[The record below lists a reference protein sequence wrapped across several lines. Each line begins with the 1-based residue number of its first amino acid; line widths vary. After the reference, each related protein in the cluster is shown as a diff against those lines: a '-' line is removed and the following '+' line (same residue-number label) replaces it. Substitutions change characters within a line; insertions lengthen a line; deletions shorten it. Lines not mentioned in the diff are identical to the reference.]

1 MTGRRRVLGLLR
13 AAGRRVLAGLRRLWR
28 AVKQRTAAVRD
39 VVVDAAVRHRDRVRE
54 DSVYARSIAGA
65 VAELVAT
72 MVPRPTLSA
81 TIAVALAGLLGH
93 DHHDRPARPSQPRDY
108 GGEYSGGY
116 PGSSPMPPVVP
127 GSLWDRLT

>member
-54 DSVYARSIAGA
+54 DSVYARSIAPRQQHLQRQLVGA
-65 VAELVAT
+65 V
-72 MVPRPTLSA
+72 PRHEGG
-81 TIAVALAGLLGH
+81 AGRSEDDLGH